1 VLLDVDHFKKLNDQ
15 YGHRAGDKC
24 LREIINRVKSCT
36 RSTDFI
42 ARYGGEEFV
51 IVLTGTNKEGAY
63 VVAEKV
69 RRVIEKTRFS
79 FQDKTLPVTISLGV
93 SEISP
98 EDKDVDS
105 VFARAD
111 NAMYRAKGEGR
122 TRTCVD

>member
-1 VLLDVDHFKKLNDQ
+1 M
-15 YGHRAGDKC
+15 
-24 LREIINRVKSCT
+24 
-36 RSTDFI
+36 
-42 ARYGGEEFV
+42 

-69 RRVIEKTRFS
+69 RHVIEKTRFC

-93 SEISP
+93 AEISP
-98 EDKDVDS
+98 SDRDVDS

-122 TRTCVD
+122 NRVCVD